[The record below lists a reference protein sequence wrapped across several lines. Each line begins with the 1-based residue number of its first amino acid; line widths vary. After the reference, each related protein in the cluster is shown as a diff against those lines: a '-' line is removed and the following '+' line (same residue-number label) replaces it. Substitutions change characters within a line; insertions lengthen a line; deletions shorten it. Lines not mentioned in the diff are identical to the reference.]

1 MSLATSMVT
10 DESAEFLAEDIVY
23 ALAAEAA
30 AESKPGLVTASQ
42 TASHTDM
49 DVFTLLRSACSLRD
63 TFRDAALLCANLD
76 VGQAINSCS
85 SLFAELR
92 SIGRH
97 GEQVMFR
104 VTGGVNTHKGGIFLG
119 VLLAAAARI
128 VVDREPFLNPSQ
140 VCLVARQL
148 AFPALLSDM
157 IFSDDDSDSVDHLS
171 GGLRAWRMFGV
182 QGIRGEVISGFSS
195 VLNNGIPALELSLNR
210 GVRIGAALT
219 HTLISLMAVVQDS
232 TVLNRVNDPKR
243 LVLVQDRAN
252 DILAN
257 GSIFTKRG
265 NDSSDVQM
273 VSLLD
278 CGSVRGERLIS
289 LRSACIFICGRVM
302 AVWLARRII
311 LLYARES
318 MANLSGSDPLL
329 GLSS

>member
-1 MSLATSMVT
+1 MSLSTSMAT

-76 VGQAINSCS
+76 VGQAISSCS

-243 LVLVQDRAN
+243 LALVQDRAN

-265 NDSSDVQM
+265 KRLIRRANGEFTRLRISPGGAADLTA
-273 VSLLD
+273 VSLYLHLWSSHGRAA
-278 CGSVRGERLIS
+278 CKKNYSS
-289 LRSACIFICGRVM
+289 LCEGVDGQSFWI
-302 AVWLARRII
+302 
-311 LLYARES
+311 
-318 MANLSGSDPLL
+318 
-329 GLSS
+329 